1 MSARKAKKKSKD
13 QWPYVRWAEKE
24 NAWKVDTRTKT
35 AGGRSFFKTREE
47 ADSWAAKQRQKR
59 AAEGTLAFD
68 DAELRKFGWT
78 TRKAVEFALK
88 HLRQK
93 AKSAS
98 FQHASDEFAEFKS
111 GRVGDRRLVD
121 LKQKLKQLAGI
132 IGADRLMAEI
142 TAADLLA
149 ALDVFA
155 NPTTRNGF
163 RKELVALWRFS
174 RAKPREWT
182 TLALDNVTLPLVKEN
197 EKARTI
203 LTLAEA
209 KRLMAAS
216 KDPEVRALNA
226 MVLFGG
232 LRREEVEGLDWSA
245 VDFRNKIINVSA
257 DVSKV
262 HRERF
267 SPILP
272 NLRKW
277 LTGLAEAA
285 KERRRERLEKE
296 RELGKEIDDAEF
308 ENNPIVTR
316 TLMHAF
322 RRTWKEAGLLPWP
335 QDAHRHTFISCRRT
349 LVGDA
354 QTALEAGTSESII
367 KRHYKRPVRE
377 ADAKAYFLIVPTK

>member
-59 AAEGTLAFD
+59 AAEGALAFD

-88 HLRQK
+88 HLKQK
-93 AKSAS
+93 AKSET

-121 LKQKLKQLAGI
+121 LKQKLKQLAKI

-149 ALDVFA
+149 ALDTFA

-182 TLALDNVTLPLVKEN
+182 ILALDNVTLPLVKEN

-232 LRREEVEGLDWSA
+232 LRCEEVEKLDWSA
-245 VDFRNKIINVSA
+245 VDFRNKVINVSA

-267 SPILP
+267 CPIFP

-277 LTGLAEAA
+277 LTGLADEA

-296 RELGKEIDDAEF
+296 RELGKEIDEREF
-308 ENNPIVTR
+308 KKNPIVTR

-322 RRTWKEAGLLPWP
+322 RRTWKAAGLLPWS
-335 QDAHRHTFISCRRT
+335 QDAHRHSYISYRRT
-349 LVGDA
+349 LAGDA
-354 QTALEAGTSESII
+354 HTALEAGTSESII
-367 KRHYKRPVRE
+367 KRHYKRPVLR
-377 ADAKAYFLIVPTK
+377 ADAKAYFRIVPEK

>member
-1 MSARKAKKKSKD
+1 MSTRKTKKKSKD

-24 NAWKVDTRTKT
+24 KAWKVDTRTKT
-35 AGGRSFFKTREE
+35 GGQRRFFKTREE
-47 ADSWAAKQRQKR
+47 ADSWAAKQRQR
-59 AAEGTLAFD
+59 RSAEGALAYD
-68 DAELRKFGWT
+68 DAELKKFGWT

-88 HLRQK
+88 HLKRK
-93 AKSAS
+93 ANSVS
-98 FQHASDEFAEFKS
+98 FQHASDEFTEFKS
-111 GRVGDRRLVD
+111 GRVGDRRLAD
-121 LKQKLKQLAGI
+121 IKQKLKQLARI
-132 IGADRLMAEI
+132 IGADRVMAEI

-149 ALDVFA
+149 ALDAFA
-155 NPTTRNGF
+155 NSTTRNGF

-197 EKARTI
+197 EKARII
-203 LTLAEA
+203 LTLAET

-216 KDPEVRALNA
+216 EDPEVRALNA

-232 LRREEVEGLDWSA
+232 LRCEEVEKLDWSA
-245 VDFRNKIINVSA
+245 VDFRNKFINVSA

-267 SPILP
+267 CPIFP

-277 LTGLAEAA
+277 LIGLAEAA
-285 KERRRERLEKE
+285 KERRSERLEKE
-296 RELGKEIDDAEF
+296 RELGKEIDEREF
-308 ENNPIVTR
+308 KKNPVVTR

-322 RRTWKEAGLLPWP
+322 RKTWKKAGLLPWS
-335 QDAHRHTFISCRRT
+335 QDAHRHSFNSYRRT

-354 QTALEAGTSESII
+354 QTALEAGTSEAII
-367 KRHYKRPVRE
+367 KRHYKRPVLKV
-377 ADAKAYFLIVPTK
+377 DALAYFRIAPQK